1 MDCALESFRATVA
14 CCADSGLPAA
24 CVSEAALGFA
34 SARSTS
40 SLTIR
45 PPGPVP
51 VTCSALRPARS
62 SLRRNAGEIL
72 TAVPEDATEVS
83 GSAATSGSS
92 AVLTT
97 AAPCA
102 ATKASTAASV
112 TDSGAMTPISCPTGN
127 SAPISAKIRTSVPEV
142 RASKLLTILS
152 VSISTMSSP
161 AATVSPTFLC
171 QATIVP
177 CVISIPHFGIVTASS
192 PSLIILP
199 FCQRSGR
206 RYGKDH

>member
-14 CCADSGLPAA
+14 CCADSGLLGTASDVA
-24 CVSEAALGFA
+24 LESE

-51 VTCSALRPARS
+51 ATCSALRPALS
-62 SLRRNAGEIL
+62 SFRRNAGEIF
-72 TAVPEDATEVS
+72 TVEPDDATEVAGTAAAS
-83 GSAATSGSS
+83 GSPTAVS
-92 AVLTT
+92 AT

-102 ATKASTAASV
+102 ATKASTAASG
-112 TDSGAMTPISCPTGN
+112 TNSGAITPISCPTGN
-127 SAPISAKIRTSVPEV
+127 SAPISAKIRTRVPEV

-152 VSISTMSSP
+152 VSISTISSP

-177 CVISIPHFGIVTASS
+177 
-192 PSLIILP
+192 
-199 FCQRSGR
+199 
-206 RYGKDH
+206 